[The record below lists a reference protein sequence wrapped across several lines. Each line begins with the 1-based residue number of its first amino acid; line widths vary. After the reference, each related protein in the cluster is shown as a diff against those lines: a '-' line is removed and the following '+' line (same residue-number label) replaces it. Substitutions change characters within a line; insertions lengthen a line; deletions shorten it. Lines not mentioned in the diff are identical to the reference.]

1 MALDF
6 SIKLKHVEEPKTVLD
21 DKVNALSE
29 AFLKHFNE
37 LVRDYNRQLGT
48 LHVYGVK
55 AGLERMPS
63 ESAWLDDL
71 KKKEAKVYPEHH
83 CPICAKVHTGRWA
96 YCTECI
102 ERHDLKEQLDSD
114 KPF

>member
-1 MALDF
+1 MLHF
-6 SIKLKHVEEPKTVLD
+6 EVNLKHNDKPKTALD

-37 LVRDYNRQLGT
+37 LAHDYNRQLGT

-63 ESAWLDDL
+63 EKAWLDDQG
-71 KKKEAKVYPEHH
+71 EE
-83 CPICAKVHTGRWA
+83 
-96 YCTECI
+96 
-102 ERHDLKEQLDSD
+102 DN
-114 KPF
+114 